1 MSRSCFSPYLQQ
13 FGAVMVLVLLF
24 SLAGCSTF
32 GDRVAPIPAPDS
44 QQSRVEVGG
53 VKFVANSYL
62 DADASKR
69 SFGFDARGAGLLPIM
84 VVVDNQSGSDVRIRG
99 SQTFL
104 IDAQEQ
110 AWPLLSTEQANQ
122 RVANHVEVGETAKG
136 AGKPGLLLGAAGAL
150 AGAAIGVV
158 TGENVAEAAGRGAVL
173 GGAAGALGGGFQ
185 RNQRLQGEVRDGLA
199 QRNLR
204 NQRIN
209 PGELGYGFLFFPGA
223 DEARS
228 ATRLRLAVEIGEQ
241 SQVIQVPTVPAAS
254 GDR

>member
-1 MSRSCFSPYLQQ
+1 MNPSCSFPHSRAFWSVVVL
-13 FGAVMVLVLLF
+13 ALLVLL
-24 SLAGCSTF
+24 SGCSTF

-44 QQSRVEVGG
+44 QQSRVEVAG

-62 DADASKR
+62 DAEASER
-69 SFGFDARGAGLLPIM
+69 AFGFDVRGAGLLPIM
-84 VVVDNQSGSDVRIRG
+84 VVVDNQSGSDVQILG

-110 AWPLLSTEQANQ
+110 AWPLLSARQANQ
-122 RVANHVEVGETAKG
+122 RVASHVEVGETAKG
-136 AGKPGLLLGAAGAL
+136 AGKPALLLGAAGAL

-185 RNQRLQGEVRDGLA
+185 RHQRFEQDVRDGLA

-204 NQRIN
+204 NQRIK

-228 ATRLRLAVEIGEQ
+228 AARLRLAVEIGGQ
-241 SQVIQVPTVPAAS
+241 SRVIQVPTVPAGS
-254 GDR
+254 NHK